1 MRKLFVEFEIIVD
14 GVGWVNY
21 AGDNYFIP
29 PETIPFQCFHFRIVS
44 SRIFFTSHVETTL
57 PNTPFSIISRFNLSY
72 K

>member
-14 GVGWVNY
+14 GVGRVNY

-29 PETIPFQCFHFRIVS
+29 PETIPFLSFHFRIVS
-44 SRIFFTSHVETTL
+44 SRIFFISDIGTTF
-57 PNTPFSIISRFNLSY
+57 PNTPLSITPRFNFSY